1 MSTQHFEA
9 TTAQIQALRNQ
20 VRERIY
26 LGATE
31 LKELW
36 INLEMQDWRDSPE
49 GSAALDELKGS
60 WQSLHTQLYG
70 RQAAEGNHV
79 RHRLPG
85 IAEARSA

>member
-1 MSTQHFEA
+1 MATPHFEA
-9 TTAQIQALRNQ
+9 TSAQIQALRNQ

-36 INLEMQDWRDSPE
+36 ISLEMQDWLDSPQ
-49 GSAALDELKGS
+49 GIVALNELKGS
-60 WQSLHTQLYG
+60 WQELHTQLYG
-70 RQAAEGNHV
+70 RPAADGNHV

-85 IAEARSA
+85 VREALSA